1 MRIFLVAYSKG
12 TMKAGLGA
20 IDIMLCKTASY
31 SQGCARDIVYFRSVE
46 GAGLTGVP
54 AVLSSRL

>member
-1 MRIFLVAYSKG
+1 MAYSKD
-12 TMKAGLGA
+12 TMKDGLGA
-20 IDIMLCKTASY
+20 TDIMLCKTAGY
-31 SQGCARDIVYFRSVE
+31 SQGCARDIMYFRSVE